1 MALCSAKNENA
12 NQEGG
17 HICCMQPYIWDAAAC
32 PAHSSLGP
40 FLTWMLLPFKTPLSV
55 PHHPVKSP
63 AEGLPRSYLFAEDLL
78 ALGIVDPCCP
88 APVSEALPV
97 AII

>member
-1 MALCSAKNENA
+1 
-12 NQEGG
+12 
-17 HICCMQPYIWDAAAC
+17 MQIKKGVLYAAC

-55 PHHPVKSP
+55 PHPP
-63 AEGLPRSYLFAEDLL
+63 ARILAKGLPRSYLFAEDLL
-78 ALGIVDPCCP
+78 ALGIVDACCP

-97 AII
+97 AVI